1 MKMITSEEGPDVE
14 DEIASHIFV
23 LTRKLKRSKTTK
35 QANSQITKNQSMPV
49 PGTVS
54 RVTRRLRFNLQINPH
69 STIGLIVDL
78 DTKVNDLAVDICRR
92 LISPQY
98 HLQPNQTGLLWRNG
112 QVLPREMKLKDLPIP
127 IQNDETLTVTW

>member
-1 MKMITSEEGPDVE
+1 MITNKEGLDVE

-23 LTRKLKRSKTTK
+23 LTRKLKRSKNTK
-35 QANSQITKNQSMPV
+35 QPNSQIKKNQSTPVV

-54 RVTRRLRFNLQINPH
+54 RVTRRLRFTLQINPH

-98 HLQPNQTGLLWRNG
+98 HLQPNHTGQLWRNG

-127 IQNDETLTVTW
+127 IQNDEIITVTW